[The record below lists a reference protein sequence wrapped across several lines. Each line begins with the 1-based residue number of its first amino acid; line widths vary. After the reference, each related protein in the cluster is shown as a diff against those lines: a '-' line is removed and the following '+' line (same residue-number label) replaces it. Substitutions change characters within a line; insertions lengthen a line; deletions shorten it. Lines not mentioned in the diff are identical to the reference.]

1 MKDKINPKAFIAPIL
16 QTVEIDVN
24 SPSLKERFQEEYRNE
39 IQKLWEEFLVYQRIR
54 KYAESHPL
62 LLQRIEDTPLS
73 VRAKNGL
80 TVAGMKTVAD
90 ITLYSPAELRM
101 FRNMG
106 AKTVKEIESYISQ
119 AMGQDIKE
127 ADLSQQ

>member
-80 TVAGMKTVAD
+80 TVAGSSGYHPVFPGGAQDVPKYGSKD
-90 ITLYSPAELRM
+90 GKGNRELHQPGNGTGHKR
-101 FRNMG
+101 G
-106 AKTVKEIESYISQ
+106 
-119 AMGQDIKE
+119 
-127 ADLSQQ
+127 

>member
-1 MKDKINPKAFIAPIL
+1 MKEKISPEAFIAPVL

-24 SPSLKERFQEEYRNE
+24 SPSLKERFQEEYRNK
-39 IQKLWEEFLVYQRIR
+39 IQKLWEEFLVHQRIR

-62 LLQRIEDTPLS
+62 LLMRIKDTPLS

-80 TVAGMKTVAD
+80 TAAGMNIVAD
-90 ITLYSPAELRM
+90 ITLYSLAELRM

-106 AKTVKEIESYISQ
+106 TKTVREIEDYIQ
-119 AMGQDIKE
+119 MAIR
-127 ADLSQQ
+127 

>member
-1 MKDKINPKAFIAPIL
+1 MKDKISSEAFIAPVL

-39 IQKLWEEFLVYQRIR
+39 IQKLWEEFLVHQRIR

-80 TVAGMKTVAD
+80 TVAGMNIVAD
-90 ITLYSPAELRM
+90 ITLYSIAELKM

-106 AKTVKEIESYISQ
+106 AKTIQEIEGYISQ
-119 AMGQDIKE
+119 AMGQDIKRG
-127 ADLSQQ
+127 